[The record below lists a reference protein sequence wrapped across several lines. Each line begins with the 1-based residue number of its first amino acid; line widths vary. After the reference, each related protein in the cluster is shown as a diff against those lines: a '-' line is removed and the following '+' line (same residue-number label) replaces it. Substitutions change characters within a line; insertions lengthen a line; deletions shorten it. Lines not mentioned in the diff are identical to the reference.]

1 MEICVTCFTQIDC
14 LFRLAAVLPCNI
26 VMSTPCRAHRNRL
39 TRYVSVHAQCTCH
52 AVGIPGA
59 VLCVAP
65 LQDTMVLSRPISTC
79 PTHVKGVPPP
89 DGAAQ
94 LLSKHSALVRHPRVA
109 AGGIPAKELVITRLF
124 RNNSPRL
131 RDEFVLQKGH
141 FWGRPPSSVKLG
153 RWRQRLNALSF

>member
-1 MEICVTCFTQIDC
+1 
-14 LFRLAAVLPCNI
+14 
-26 VMSTPCRAHRNRL
+26 
-39 TRYVSVHAQCTCH
+39 
-52 AVGIPGA
+52 
-59 VLCVAP
+59 
-65 LQDTMVLSRPISTC
+65 MVLSRPISTC

-141 FWGRPPSSVKLG
+141 FWGRPPSSVKPPPCSQLRHAVLHRHAAHPVAG
-153 RWRQRLNALSF
+153 EIA